1 MTFYYTTYKFYSQK
15 IMNMVRGTSLI
26 RESGKASLNKI
37 PLGRIL
43 NEERKNI
50 SGRGKSKYK
59 DPKEG
64 INLEDLRNR
73 Y

>member
-1 MTFYYTTYKFYSQK
+1 M
-15 IMNMVRGTSLI
+15 I
-26 RESGKASLNKI
+26 RDSGKASLSKI

-43 NEERKNI
+43 NEVRKNI
-50 SGRGKSKYK
+50 SGREKSKYK
-59 DPKEG
+59 EPKEG